1 MTEEEAKDLVKE
13 SLKELKRTNQ
23 VPKEHYVAAI
33 LARLSQYGFS
43 VYCPSTG
50 RPLRDV
56 KQDRDGLL
64 NYYT

>member
-50 RPLRDV
+50 KPLRDV
-56 KQDRDGLL
+56 KQDSDGLL